1 MHACIRVYIF
11 IWYINTTVYRSFQIN
26 YHVILT
32 VDTSAH
38 SHSRSVSSIL
48 DLKWVILLKRER
60 ESLLDLLHILKQ
72 MYPNSS
78 ELVMLTRED
87 LRAVLMLSTT
97 TETRR
102 SRPQSRNRGL
112 PGEQGGLRLRR
123 SRQRD
128 EDNRLSLSPD
138 QQLLL
143 STIPNTVVAVPKY
156 LHARTRAHTHTHTHA
171 DTHTGRRRISGRIPP
186 FPNGYFWINT
196 PVC

>member
-1 MHACIRVYIF
+1 MWCMHAYVF
-11 IWYINTTVYRSFQIN
+11 IYLSGYINTTVYRSFQIN
-26 YHVILT
+26 YHYVILT

-143 STIPNTVVAVPKY
+143 STIQT
-156 LHARTRAHTHTHTHA
+156 L
-171 DTHTGRRRISGRIPP
+171 S
-186 FPNGYFWINT
+186 
-196 PVC
+196 